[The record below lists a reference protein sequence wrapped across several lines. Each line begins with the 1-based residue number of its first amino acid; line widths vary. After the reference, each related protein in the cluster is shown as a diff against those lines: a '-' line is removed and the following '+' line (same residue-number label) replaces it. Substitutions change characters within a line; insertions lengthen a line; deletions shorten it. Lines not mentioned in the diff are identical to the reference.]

1 MRLLSEKNKY
11 TSYKTRKVLMEKTNW
26 EISYDIHLEK
36 YSQLD
41 PEETTKRTG
50 IEFDTEQSR
59 FKLETLG
66 HHLYAEWPNFKL
78 TPKDKETCPKALY
91 DFGMQVLVMRVLY
104 LGVAA
109 PASGN
114 FKAYRELP
122 WGDVYD
128 ANFNG
133 RCIKRFAFGFGF
145 KPEKFAEAAEKLSGK
160 KIDGGDIAYEFSFL
174 GGIASRFILW
184 KPDEEFPPS
193 AQILFSDNSVL
204 MYNAEDLA
212 AVGDVIIS
220 ALKNPVSRDP
230 L

>member
-1 MRLLSEKNKY
+1 
-11 TSYKTRKVLMEKTNW
+11 MEKTNW
-26 EISYDIHLEK
+26 EISYDIHLVK

-41 PEETTKRTG
+41 PAEATKRTN
-50 IEFDTEQSR
+50 IEFDNEQSR

-66 HHLYAEWPNFKL
+66 HTLYAQWPDFKL
-78 TPKDKETCPKALY
+78 IPKDEKTCPKALY
-91 DFGMQVLVMRVLY
+91 DFEMQVLAMRVLY

-109 PASGN
+109 PSSGN

-128 ANFNG
+128 TNFNG

-145 KPEKFAEAAEKLSGK
+145 KPEKFAEAAETLCGK
-160 KIDGGDIAYEFSFL
+160 KLDLGDVAYEFPFL
-174 GGIASRFILW
+174 GGIACRFILW

-193 AQILFSDNSVL
+193 AQILFSDNSVV

-220 ALKNPVSRDP
+220 ALKEMVQKR
-230 L
+230 

>member
-1 MRLLSEKNKY
+1 
-11 TSYKTRKVLMEKTNW
+11 MEKTNW
-26 EISYDIHLEK
+26 EISYEHHLKE
-36 YSQLD
+36 YSKIV
-41 PEETTKRTG
+41 PTEATKRTN
-50 IEFDTEQSR
+50 IEFEAEQKR
-59 FKLETLG
+59 FKLVTLG
-66 HHLYAEWPNFKL
+66 QTLYAEWPEFKL
-78 TPKDKETCPKALY
+78 TPKDKDTCPKALY

-109 PASGN
+109 PTSGK

-122 WGDVYD
+122 WGEVYD
-128 ANFNG
+128 INFNG

-145 KPEKFAEAAEKLSGK
+145 KPEKFESAAEKLSGN
-160 KIDGGDIAYEFSFL
+160 KIDTGDIAYEFPFL
-174 GGIASRFILW
+174 GDIKARFILW

-220 ALKNPVSRDP
+220 ALKEMG
-230 L
+230 